1 MINAEKIIEQYGE
14 EMSVN
19 GNPTK
24 AFICPMD
31 YKNGGRA
38 SLATPVG
45 VKNKARYLI
54 LTACELASD
63 GGDSIA
69 FDGREYRTLRAEA
82 FYFMGKVSHYE
93 AVAEVK
99 NA

>member
-1 MINAEKIIEQYGE
+1 MIDAEKIIERYGE
-14 EMSVN
+14 VMSVN
-19 GNPTK
+19 GSSVK
-24 AFICPMD
+24 GFVCPMN
-31 YKNGGRA
+31 YKGGRRA

-45 VKNKARYLI
+45 VKNRARYLVM
-54 LTACELASD
+54 TTCELSPE
-63 GGDSIA
+63 GNDSIV

-93 AVAEVK
+93 AVAEGK